1 MTDIFAHRGASATK
15 RENTLEAFA
24 EAGRLGADG
33 VELDVRRGAAGALV
47 VHHDPDVPGLGP
59 IAALE
64 VADLPPEVP
73 LLEGALI
80 ACGPLAVNIEVKNLP
95 NEADF
100 DPRETVAAAVA
111 GLVTELKLTSRVIVS
126 SFNLAA
132 IDAVRRAEPEVA
144 TGWLT
149 VSGYDQY
156 RALAT
161 AAERGHAALHPHHLA
176 VTPQLVA
183 AAHDLG
189 LALNTWTVDDPARM
203 VELAGWDVDTLITN
217 VVDIAVGALR

>member
-1 MTDIFAHRGASATK
+1 MTAIFAHRGASATK
-15 RENTLEAFA
+15 RENTVEAFV
-24 EAGRLGADG
+24 EAHRLGADG
-33 VELDVRRGAAGALV
+33 VELDVRRGAKGALV
-47 VHHDPDVPGLGP
+47 VHHDPDLPGLGP
-59 IAALE
+59 IAGLE

-73 LLEGALI
+73 LLEAALS

-100 DPRETVAAAVA
+100 DPDEMVAAAVA
-111 GLVTELKLTSRVIVS
+111 ALVTDLKLTTRVIVS

-132 IDAVRRAEPEVA
+132 IDAVRRAEPGVP

-149 VSGYDQY
+149 PGGFDQH

-161 AAERGHAALHPHHLA
+161 AAGRGHAALHPHHSG
-176 VTPQLVA
+176 VTADLVA

-203 VELAGWDVDTLITN
+203 VELAGWGVDTLITN
-217 VVDIAVGALR
+217 VVDVAVLALR